1 MKKLALIICT
11 ISILLGAGLA
21 VSAATENN
29 IPAKQ
34 PPTKEEIMQH
44 RKARQA
50 AFEQRLGLTEV
61 QKAKARELRIEGR
74 AKMKPVMD
82 EIKLKKQEAKMVKLS
97 RISVQ
102 MQEEKLAAIDK
113 ELQVLEK
120 KANEIRKQNMK
131 DFEAILTRE
140 QKKILKQMKKEGK
153 KNFEHEPHRPL

>member
-11 ISILLGAGLA
+11 ISILLGAELA

>member
-11 ISILLGAGLA
+11 ISILSGAALA
-21 VSAATENN
+21 VSVVDENN

-34 PPTKEEIMQH
+34 TPTKEEIIQH

-50 AFEQRLGLTEV
+50 AFEQRLGLTDA
-61 QKAKARELRIEGR
+61 QKAKAKELRIEGR

-113 ELQVLEK
+113 ELQALEK
-120 KANEIRKQNMK
+120 KANEIRRQNMK

-140 QKKILKQMKKEGK
+140 QKKILKQMKKDGK
-153 KNFEHEPHRPL
+153 KNFEHEPPRMH

>member
-11 ISILLGAGLA
+11 ISIFWGAELA